1 MIMESNSNTTIPTE
15 SQLGNDAKVAGSS
28 FSGLNL
34 KAKDIMS
41 TTIRKARPDWF
52 INQLAKLFAENSIS
66 GAPVEDEDGNVLGV
80 VSATDI
86 VRYSRG
92 GDRDEKKG
100 YSDKDLQIM
109 AFGSR
114 IHVKVHEIMSSS
126 VIEVVEETAV
136 QKVAAT
142 MIDQEVHR
150 VFVTRDEKI
159 VGVISTVDLLKVI
172 KDL

>member
-1 MIMESNSNTTIPTE
+1 MEPDPNEKAVHQRDSAD
-15 SQLGNDAKVAGSS
+15 GGVAQVAEPGS
-28 FSGLNL
+28 SGLNL
-34 KAKDIMS
+34 NARDVMS
-41 TTIRKARPDWF
+41 TTIHKARPDWY

-66 GAPVEDEDGNVLGV
+66 GAPVEDEGGNVVGV
-80 VSATDI
+80 VSSSDI

-92 GDRDEKKG
+92 GDRDEKRG
-100 YSDKDLQIM
+100 YSDKDLQIL

-114 IHVKVHEIMSSS
+114 IHVKVHEIMSTS
-126 VIEVVEETAV
+126 VIEVTEETPI

-159 VGVISTVDLLKVI
+159 VGVISSVDLLKVI